1 MLGNVQT
8 GHLSAVG
15 FDLYIEMVADAVAEL
30 ETGQPKK
37 TETAQVRIDLP
48 IVAHLPET
56 YVPDQ
61 SARLE
66 AYRRLAAAV
75 QGSDV
80 DDVVGEWI
88 DRYGPLPENAESLI
102 GVARLRVEALRIGLE
117 EIVAMRG
124 EVKISPVRL
133 TTIEE
138 VRLRR
143 LSRAAVV
150 RGSALFMPV
159 PTEEPVTALIDFL
172 RTMWPPDPD

>member
-1 MLGNVQT
+1 
-8 GHLSAVG
+8 VG

-30 ETGQPKK
+30 ETGLPAKREP
-37 TETAQVRIDLP
+37 TQVRIDLA

-66 AYRRLAAAV
+66 AYRRLAAAE
-75 QGSDV
+75 QPSDV
-80 DDVVGEWI
+80 DDVVSEWI

-102 GVARLRVEALRIGLE
+102 GVARLRVEALRVGIE
-117 EIVAMRG
+117 DIVAMRR

-133 TTIEE
+133 TSIEE
-138 VRLRR
+138 VRLQR
-143 LSRAAVV
+143 LSRSAVV
-150 RGSALFMPV
+150 RGSALFLPI
-159 PTEEPVTALIDFL
+159 PTEEPAMALIDFL